1 MTPYFLVCAAL
12 SIIEAFVC
20 SAVIF
25 ISRRKGAEAEVWL
38 RLQVGAVVGWVLGGV
53 PPGWAFPAPTPP
65 DPLCSL
71 STRSANSPF
80 VGKEIKTYPI
90 KKLVATT
97 RRGSVVHC

>member
-38 RLQVGAVVGWVLGGV
+38 RLQVGAAVGWVLGGSLQAGLFL
-53 PPGWAFPAPTPP
+53 PSPP

>member
-38 RLQVGAVVGWVLGGV
+38 RLQVGAAVGWVLGGSLQAGLFLPS
-53 PPGWAFPAPTPP
+53 PPPRSHLLTEHT
-65 DPLCSL
+65 L
-71 STRSANSPF
+71 SQQSICWEGNKNVSN
-80 VGKEIKTYPI
+80 
-90 KKLVATT
+90 
-97 RRGSVVHC
+97 

>member
-38 RLQVGAVVGWVLGGV
+38 RLQVGAAVGWVLGGV
-53 PPGWAFPAPTPP
+53 PPGWAFPALPP
-65 DPLCSL
+65 PRSRLLTEHML
-71 STRSANSPF
+71 SQQSICWEGNKNVSN
-80 VGKEIKTYPI
+80 
-90 KKLVATT
+90 
-97 RRGSVVHC
+97 

>member
-53 PPGWAFPAPTPP
+53 PPGWAFPALSPP
-65 DPLCSL
+65 RSRLLTEHML
-71 STRSANSPF
+71 SQQSICWEGNKNVSN
-80 VGKEIKTYPI
+80 
-90 KKLVATT
+90 
-97 RRGSVVHC
+97 